1 MKGDDNMKN
10 PYGFIISNGVN
21 KDKLNTS
28 RTYLIFAD
36 NKDKAYEFC
45 YPYVNKKIK
54 EDKYVDDNGNEINHW
69 WKAYNIEEVDIPQ
82 IDVANVIVI

>member
-1 MKGDDNMKN
+1 MKN
-10 PYGFIISNGVN
+10 PYGFIISNGVD

-45 YPYVNKKIK
+45 HTYVNKEIE
-54 EDKYVDDNGNEINHW
+54 EDKYVDDNGNEVNHW
-69 WKAYNIEEVDIPQ
+69 WKSYSIEEVDITQ
-82 IDVANVIVI
+82 INSASVRVI